1 VARVVIVGVGALG
14 SHLVQFLR
22 AEPAANLFV
31 VDFDRVEQK
40 NTLSQFHARNSVGK
54 NKVQA
59 LQQAMKFL
67 WNTTVEG
74 TPHKLTSDNVEQVLK
89 GADIIID
96 CLDNAEAR
104 TLVQSYARKH
114 KVPCLHGA
122 LSADG
127 QLGRVVWDESFTID
141 SESGSGAATC
151 EDGEHLPFI
160 GMAATYLA
168 RSAQE
173 FLKSGRKLGWQV
185 YPLSAATRL

>member
-1 VARVVIVGVGALG
+1 VSRVVIVGVGALG

-22 AEPAANLFV
+22 AEDAQLFV
-31 VDFDRVEQK
+31 IDMDRVEQK

-67 WNTTVEG
+67 WNTKVDG
-74 TPHKLTSDNVEQVLK
+74 TPHQLTSDNVEQVLK
-89 GADIIID
+89 GADLIID

-104 TLVQSYARKH
+104 GLVQTYARAH
-114 KVPCLHGA
+114 DVPCLHGA
-122 LSADG
+122 LSAG
-127 QLGRVVWDESFTID
+127 GELGRVVWDEQFTID
-141 SESGSGAATC
+141 SEDGVGAATC

-185 YPLSAATRL
+185 YSLSPATKI

>member
-1 VARVVIVGVGALG
+1 MARVVIVGVGALG

-22 AEPAANLFV
+22 SVPADLFL

-54 NKVQA
+54 NKVQS

-67 WNTTVEG
+67 WNTKVEG
-74 TPHKLTSDNVEQVLK
+74 TPHKLTADNVEQVLS
-89 GADIIID
+89 GADLLID

-104 TLVQSYARKH
+104 GLVQAYARKH
-114 KVPCLHGA
+114 SVACLHGA

-141 SESGSGAATC
+141 SEGDSGAATC

-173 FLKSGRKLGWQV
+173 YLKSGRKLGWQV
-185 YPLSAATRL
+185 YPLSPASKI

>member
-1 VARVVIVGVGALG
+1 MARVGIIGVGALG

-22 AEPAANLFV
+22 GVDAQIFV

-59 LQQAMKFL
+59 LQQAMQFL
-67 WNTTVEG
+67 WNVKIDG

-89 GADIIID
+89 GFDLLID

-104 TLVQSYARKH
+104 TLVQAYARKH

-127 QLGRVVWDESFTID
+127 QLGRIVWDEFFTID
-141 SESGSGAATC
+141 SEANSGAATC

-160 GMAATYLA
+160 GMVSTFLA

-185 YPLSAATRL
+185 YPLSAATKI

>member
-1 VARVVIVGVGALG
+1 MTRRVTIVGVGALG

-22 AEPAANLFV
+22 GVDAQLFV

-59 LQQAMKFL
+59 VQQAMKFL
-67 WNTTVEG
+67 WNTKVDG
-74 TPHKLTSDNVEQVLK
+74 TPHKLTADNTMQVLS
-89 GADIIID
+89 GSDLIID

-104 TLVQSYARKH
+104 GLVQTFARTAP
-114 KVPCLHGA
+114 VPCLHGA

-127 QLGRVVWDESFTID
+127 QMGRVVWDADFRID
-141 SESGSGAATC
+141 SEGSAGAATC

-160 GMAATYLA
+160 GMVSTYLA

-173 FLKSGRKLGWQV
+173 FLKSGRKIGWQV
-185 YPLSAATRL
+185 YPLSAATKI